1 MTTPLISILIPT
13 VPERILQLASLVET
27 LRAQHS
33 GKMVE
38 ILYFGDNRCRTI
50 GAKRNALL
58 QAARGK
64 YAAFCDDD
72 DTISDDYLSSL
83 LSASEKDVDVISF
96 RQAATWNGEES
107 EVRFS
112 LKHSHSI
119 FNAGGITERFP
130 WHVCA
135 WRRELAQAAVFTE
148 KQWGEDAD
156 WVRQIAVKGKTE
168 IHIPRILH
176 YYNHG
181 SGSLAF

>member
-1 MTTPLISILIPT
+1 
-13 VPERILQLASLVET
+13 V
-27 LRAQHS
+27 
-33 GKMVE
+33 
-38 ILYFGDNRCRTI
+38 
-50 GAKRNALL
+50 
-58 QAARGK
+58 
-64 YAAFCDDD
+64 
-72 DTISDDYLSSL
+72 SDDYLSSL